1 MEYIE
6 FGSNKTKVSKVVLG
20 LMRIPELRDDKSK
33 IIELLNTAHDLGIN
47 FLDIADCYTKG
58 FAETLLG
65 DVFNTISHFVIS
77 SSYKL
82 SVVSAKMLSLLF
94 MTFQKTTL

>member
-47 FLDIADCYTKG
+47 FNILANFKVY
-58 FAETLLG
+58 
-65 DVFNTISHFVIS
+65 
-77 SSYKL
+77 
-82 SVVSAKMLSLLF
+82 
-94 MTFQKTTL
+94 